1 MKNNNKGFTLIEVML
16 VIVIIGIL
24 AAIAIPR
31 YVQTSTDAK
40 IKADNANIANINAQ
54 WETKAIKTD
63 AYGTLAALLADTA
76 YFPDGAPV
84 CPFGTAYADADADSR
99 VDAHSH

>member
-1 MKNNNKGFTLIEVML
+1 MHNKNGFTLIEIM
-16 VIVIIGIL
+16 IVVAIIGIL
-24 AAIAIPR
+24 AAVAIPR
-31 YVQTSTDAK
+31 FVQSTNDAK

-54 WETKAIKTD
+54 WEAKYIQTGS
-63 AYGTLAALLADTA
+63 YGTLSALLADTA

-84 CPFGTAYADADADSR
+84 CPFGTAYADADGDNR